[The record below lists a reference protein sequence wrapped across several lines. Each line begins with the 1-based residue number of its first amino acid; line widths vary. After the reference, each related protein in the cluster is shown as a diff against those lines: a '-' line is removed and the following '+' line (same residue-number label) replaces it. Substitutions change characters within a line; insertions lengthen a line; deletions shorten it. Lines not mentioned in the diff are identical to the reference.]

1 MAVLDIGVVCKVKA
15 AELLIGCRRIHPAV
29 GINKMD
35 AILQQGIG
43 GASRTRPLAIGVT
56 AATAAYAAFTATF
69 RTR

>member
-1 MAVLDIGVVCKVKA
+1 MAVLDIGVVCKVEA
-15 AELLIGCRRIHPAV
+15 AKLLIGCRRIHPAM

-56 AATAAYAAFTATF
+56 AAAATYAAFTATF

>member
-15 AELLIGCRRIHPAV
+15 AELLVGCRMIHPAM

-35 AILQQGIG
+35 AIFQHGIG
-43 GASRTRPLAIGVT
+43 GASRTRPLAIRVT
-56 AATAAYAAFTATF
+56 AATATYAAFTATF